1 MWPIAARVVRSIL
14 LIALLVGSLFVG
26 SAVGVR
32 YGVHREMGLYAD
44 FLAGRLPYLAECK
57 RRGCDGAFERLIVQE
72 NDEAIA
78 RLMLLEQQMSES
90 TVSVGFGLSIL
101 PLATTLADGWHVTSS
116 DQFRFHY
123 RQLGCGLD
131 GVTCSSSVEQDKPG
145 QTPNNP

>member
-14 LIALLVGSLFVG
+14 LITPLVGSLFVG

-44 FLAGRLPYLAECK
+44 LLAGRLPYLAECK

-72 NDEAIA
+72 NDEAVA
-78 RLMLLEQQMSES
+78 RLMLLEQQMS
-90 TVSVGFGLSIL
+90 VNPISVGLSFSIL
-101 PLATTLADGWHVTSS
+101 PFATTLADGWHVTSS

-131 GVTCSSSVEQDKPG
+131 GIACSSGPKTG
-145 QTPNNP
+145 R